1 MEIQSAEGDVET
13 QKEQIREF
21 TDESVNVIIVAA
33 VDSSALE
40 TEIRNARNQ
49 GILVVSYERLVQGEQ
64 TDLFVAAD
72 SRMAGEQIADE
83 IKNQLPEG
91 GSILLVCGPE
101 NDRSSQN
108 TADTLEEELE
118 GNSWGRLLTEDAP
131 LPGAGKMKAW
141 L

>member
-1 MEIQSAEGDVET
+1 MEIQSAEGDIET

-83 IKNQLPEG
+83 IKISFRKGEVFCLYAGRRTTGAVRIQQISGRGIG
-91 GSILLVCGPE
+91 GKLLGDCLQ
-101 NDRSSQN
+101 RMRRF
-108 TADTLEEELE
+108 LER
-118 GNSWGRLLTEDAP
+118 GR
-131 LPGAGKMKAW
+131 
-141 L
+141 